1 MPCQSIYIRGAFCN
15 SKMFCPSRP
24 THIPLSPLPNTAM
37 ATTVETPVKP
47 PPTSSPWTRDDF
59 DFGNPPKPIGLGRFG
74 HVYAAKERRSGKE
87 VAIKVLFK
95 KELETCGVVKQ
106 LRQEIEV
113 HCRLRHPNI
122 VRMFGWFQDPH
133 RVYVVMSLGVGG
145 DLLKFLRAQPQR
157 RLPEPQAAFY
167 VRQLLDALTY
177 LHGQGII
184 HRDLK
189 PENLLLDRRGH
200 LLLCDFGWC
209 TSSKRLRQTVCGTQG
224 DYLAPEVLAR
234 EPYGPSVDLWTAGVL
249 AFELLHGRTP
259 FERRRADEKNGASG
273 EEEEDS
279 ESSDEEMVCERGQRI
294 HFREDLTDDAC
305 HFVMRVLQ
313 SESILRPSLEEA
325 LADPWLDESRVAPP
339 TTLPTPLASRYSSSI
354 ADSENSSGSSD
365 SNSPSTPSFLARPP
379 RLPPPSPSPSSSPSS
394 SSPTS
399 SSSSSPPSSSLK
411 PRWTKTDFIFRKE
424 PIGKGRYG
432 QVFMAK
438 EKVTQKIVAIKVLYK
453 QQLESDGVWHQVKN
467 EIEIHSRLSHPH
479 IVKCH
484 GYFHDESR
492 LYMVMDYCPMELYRL
507 LQKCPGGRFREGEAA
522 RYVRQLCSALM
533 FLHVQGII
541 HRDLK
546 PENLLCASGG
556 ELMLADFGWCVGA
569 VKGGGGEGG
578 LRKTLCGT
586 PDYVSPE
593 MLRHDG
599 RGYAESVDTWSVGV
613 LCYEFLVGRTP
624 FRKSS
629 PVMFQEDEDE
639 EGEALKEQEGTMFAN
654 ILEGRLNFP
663 TYVSEA
669 AKDFISKLLV
679 VETERRMT
687 LSEAMRHPWMLL
699 YAHQA
704 TGLLQ
709 QQRQQQQQR
718 RQPIISPVESSGYGY
733 GGRGISAAGSA
744 MKNRSDKSGSNSSS
758 GNGSSD
764 INKMVGVG
772 RRIKSCSYSSAM
784 PRRQAGVILPLS
796 TRPAWTE

>member
-1 MPCQSIYIRGAFCN
+1 M
-15 SKMFCPSRP
+15 
-24 THIPLSPLPNTAM
+24 
-37 ATTVETPVKP
+37 
-47 PPTSSPWTRDDF
+47 
-59 DFGNPPKPIGLGRFG
+59 
-74 HVYAAKERRSGKE
+74 
-87 VAIKVLFK
+87 
-95 KELETCGVVKQ
+95 
-106 LRQEIEV
+106 
-113 HCRLRHPNI
+113 
-122 VRMFGWFQDPH
+122 
-133 RVYVVMSLGVGG
+133 
-145 DLLKFLRAQPQR
+145 
-157 RLPEPQAAFY
+157 
-167 VRQLLDALTY
+167 
-177 LHGQGII
+177 
-184 HRDLK
+184 
-189 PENLLLDRRGH
+189 
-200 LLLCDFGWC
+200 
-209 TSSKRLRQTVCGTQG
+209 VCG
-224 DYLAPEVLAR
+224 
-234 EPYGPSVDLWTAGVL
+234 
-249 AFELLHGRTP
+249 
-259 FERRRADEKNGASG
+259 
-273 EEEEDS
+273 
-279 ESSDEEMVCERGQRI
+279 
-294 HFREDLTDDAC
+294 
-305 HFVMRVLQ
+305 
-313 SESILRPSLEEA
+313 
-325 LADPWLDESRVAPP
+325 
-339 TTLPTPLASRYSSSI
+339 
-354 ADSENSSGSSD
+354 
-365 SNSPSTPSFLARPP
+365 
-379 RLPPPSPSPSSSPSS
+379 
-394 SSPTS
+394 
-399 SSSSSPPSSSLK
+399 
-411 PRWTKTDFIFRKE
+411 
-424 PIGKGRYG
+424 
-432 QVFMAK
+432 
-438 EKVTQKIVAIKVLYK
+438 
-453 QQLESDGVWHQVKN
+453 
-467 EIEIHSRLSHPH
+467 
-479 IVKCH
+479 
-484 GYFHDESR
+484 
-492 LYMVMDYCPMELYRL
+492 
-507 LQKCPGGRFREGEAA
+507 
-522 RYVRQLCSALM
+522 
-533 FLHVQGII
+533 
-541 HRDLK
+541 
-546 PENLLCASGG
+546 GG
-556 ELMLADFGWCVGA
+556 E
-569 VKGGGGEGG
+569 GGGGEGG